1 MNDNI
6 VSNKAEYSVS
16 ELSAA
21 LKRTVESSYGY
32 VRVRGEISGLKR
44 AASGHIYMTLK
55 DDNAVIN
62 GVCWRGV
69 VNRLNAKPEDG
80 LEIIA
85 TGKVTTYALQSKYQ
99 IVLEQIEIAGEG
111 ALLKLLETRRKKLA
125 EEGLFDE
132 EKKQLLP
139 FLPTRIGV
147 ITSPTGAVI
156 QDILHRIDNRFPR
169 DILLWP
175 VLVQGEKAA
184 QQIADAI
191 NGFNALSYNDQIP
204 SIDLLIVAR
213 GGGSL
218 EDMWPFNEEIVV
230 RAASES
236 KIPLISAVGHETD
249 TTLIDYAADQR
260 APTPTAAAEIAVP
273 VRNELSLTVM
283 NLGRRHQSAVL
294 RKGTEDRIRL
304 EGLCRGLPDLKTLLT
319 GHNQRLDIALERLEQ
334 GGIRL
339 FKTFQESLLALGRHI
354 RPPQQIVKNGAKR
367 LSRETGSLRRAG
379 RHLTQ
384 QRVQQLKASRELLE
398 SVSFKRII
406 DRGYTVIWDRN
417 GSPITSAAAATAGMQ
432 IIVEF
437 ADGKKNAVV
446 NDDLQKKE
454 KKLSVSSDPNKNQG
468 ELL

>member
-1 MNDNI
+1 MNGNI

-21 LKRTVESSYGY
+21 LKRTVESSYGH

-55 DDNAVIN
+55 DDNAVIS

-69 VNRLNAKPEDG
+69 VNRLDAKPEDG
-80 LEIIA
+80 LEVIA
-85 TGKVTTYALQSKYQ
+85 TGKITTYAQQSKYQ
-99 IVLEQIEIAGEG
+99 IVLEQIEVAGEG
-111 ALLKLLETRRKKLA
+111 ALLKLLENRRKKLA
-125 EEGLFDE
+125 EEGLFDK
-132 EKKQLLP
+132 EKKQPLP

-147 ITSPTGAVI
+147 ITSPTGSVI
-156 QDILHRIDNRFPR
+156 RDILHRIDDRFPR

-191 NGFNALSYNDQIP
+191 NGFNALNHDGQLQP
-204 SIDLLIVAR
+204 IDLLIVAR

-230 RAASES
+230 RAASGS
-236 KIPLISAVGHETD
+236 RIPLISAVGHETD

-273 VRNELSLTVM
+273 VRNELMATVIS
-283 NLGRRHQSAVL
+283 LGRRHLSAMV
-294 RKGTEDRIRL
+294 RESNENRIRL
-304 EGLCRGLPDLKTLLT
+304 EGLCRGLPDLKMLLA
-319 GHNQRLDIALERLEQ
+319 GHNQRLDIAIERLEQ
-334 GGIRL
+334 GSIRL
-339 FKTFQESLLALGRHI
+339 IKTLQESLSSLGRHNKA
-354 RPPQQIVKNGAKR
+354 PQQIINNDAKR
-367 LSRETGSLRRAG
+367 LSRETETLRQAG

-384 QRVQQLKASRELLE
+384 RRVQQLKASSELLE

-406 DRGYTVIWDRN
+406 DRGYTVIWDKN
-417 GSPITSAAAATAGMQ
+417 GNPITSAAAATSGMPVV
-432 IIVEF
+432 VEF
-437 ADGKKNAVV
+437 TDGKKNAVI
-446 NDDLQKKE
+446 NDGLQKKE
-454 KKLSVSSDPNKNQG
+454 KRLSVSSDPDKHQG

>member
-16 ELSAA
+16 ELSTA

-55 DDNAVIN
+55 DDNAVIS

-69 VNRLNAKPEDG
+69 VSRLNAKPEDG

-85 TGKVTTYALQSKYQ
+85 TGKVTTYAQQSKYQ
-99 IVLEQIEIAGEG
+99 IVVEQIEVAGEG
-111 ALLKLLETRRKKLA
+111 ALLKLLENRRKKLA
-125 EEGLFDE
+125 QEGLFDK
-132 EKKQLLP
+132 EKKQPLP
-139 FLPTRIGV
+139 FLPNRIGV

-156 QDILHRIDNRFPR
+156 RDILHRIDDRFPR

-175 VLVQGEKAA
+175 VLVQGGKAA
-184 QQIADAI
+184 KQIADAI
-191 NGFNALSYNDQIP
+191 NGFNALNHDGQLSP
-204 SIDLLIVAR
+204 IDLLIVAR

-218 EDMWPFNEEIVV
+218 EDMWPFNEEVVV

-249 TTLIDYAADQR
+249 TTLLDYAADQR

-273 VRNELSLTVM
+273 VRNELKVTVM
-283 NLGRRHQSAVL
+283 NLGRRHLSAMI
-294 RKGTEDRIRL
+294 RKSNENRILL
-304 EGLCRGLPDLKTLLT
+304 EGFCRGLPDLKMLLA
-319 GHNQRLDIALERLEQ
+319 GHNQRLDIAIERLEQ
-334 GGIRL
+334 GSIRL
-339 FKTFQESLLALGRHI
+339 VKRLQESLSSLGRHNK
-354 RPPQQIVKNGAKR
+354 PPQQIIDNDTKR
-367 LSRETGSLRRAG
+367 LSRETEMLRQAG
-379 RHLTQ
+379 CHLIQ
-384 QRVQQLKASRELLE
+384 QRVQKLKASGELLE
-398 SVSFKRII
+398 SVSFKSII

-417 GSPITSAAAATAGMQ
+417 GSPITSASAAIAGMQ
-432 IIVEF
+432 VVVEF
-437 ADGKKNAVV
+437 ADGKKNAVI
-446 NDDLQKKE
+446 NDSLQNKE
-454 KKLSVSSDPNKNQG
+454 KRPSVSPDPNENQG